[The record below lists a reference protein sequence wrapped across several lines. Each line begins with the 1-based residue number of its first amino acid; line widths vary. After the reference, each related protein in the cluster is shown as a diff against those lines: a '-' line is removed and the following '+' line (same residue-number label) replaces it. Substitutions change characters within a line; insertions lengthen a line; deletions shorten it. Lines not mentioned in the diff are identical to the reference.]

1 MFVQLISDS
10 LSTME
15 LTINLPFKEKKCSD
29 SSKDEF
35 YSYQIFQYLE
45 SSYIAVSINKK
56 NLIVIPN
63 VIQFHIYIIY
73 IRKMS

>member
-29 SSKDEF
+29 LSKNEF

-45 SSYIAVSINKK
+45 SNYIAVSINKK
-56 NLIVIPN
+56 NSLLIVTN
-63 VIQFHIYIIY
+63 Q
-73 IRKMS
+73 M